1 MKLDHIAI
9 ITSDFE
15 NLTSW
20 YAEKLDFEIIQ
31 EWTVE
36 FMPGLRLAYLGRDG
50 FKIEII
56 GNVPMSKEIGQGEN
70 AVENLDTG
78 YNHFAITVKDI
89 EAILKDLKQ
98 KEVKAVAPVM
108 KIPQAGIKA
117 AVITDLD
124 GNVIEFIEK
133 ID

>member
-9 ITSDFE
+9 ITNDFE
-15 NLTSW
+15 KLTSW
-20 YAEKLDFEIIQ
+20 YIEKLDFEIIH

-56 GNVPMSKEIGQGEN
+56 GDVPMPKQVGQGEN
-70 AVENLDTG
+70 AVENLNPG
-78 YNHFAITVKDI
+78 YNHFGITVGDI
-89 EAILKDLKQ
+89 EIVLEDLKQ
-98 KEVKAVAPVM
+98 KGVEAVAPVM
-108 KIPQAGIKA
+108 TIPQAGIKA

-133 ID
+133 IN